1 LGDEVDSV
9 VAPAPAAKQA
19 AGVVSP
25 LEQVRVAASALLRE
39 HKVDEA
45 FELVLSAM
53 DAVLQ
58 KSREL
63 ELLVAKLRRERL
75 GQHSERVN
83 AAQLALLFE
92 ELQRQGDTAALVD
105 AAAETRDDT
114 AVNEEIQAAE
124 DERREAAKEIACKQ
138 RKGRLSLSG
147 AERKVHETELSED
160 ERRCAQCGEPRQ
172 KIGEEIARRIE
183 YIPGHFVQHEHRL
196 SKYACASC
204 RDGVVT
210 APGPQRVLERS
221 IADASVLAQV
231 VVSKY
236 VDHMPLHRLHESY
249 ARTGASIPVST
260 LSDWTGGVADLVAPL
275 VKRLEQQVLGA
286 HVVRTDATGLKV
298 LDPRSPANIQRGTI
312 WVYLGDEQDVV
323 FRYAETGDGASGPW
337 EFLGG
342 RDGPIQADGASV
354 FDRLFNGQVASA
366 LEVGCLAHARR
377 KLVALQDTDCRVAYP
392 IRLIRR
398 VYRLEYLAD
407 LKDCTPP
414 DRAALRQART
424 LPIFEKL
431 KRWAVVTHAAEP
443 PSSDLAR
450 ATAYMLNQWDA
461 LTRFL
466 YDGLLSPDNNLTE
479 QQLRAIALGRKNFL
493 FAGSH
498 EAARRAAVLY
508 SITRTCAL
516 RGVEPLAYLTDV
528 LPKLAGGWPH
538 SRIDELLPGNWQ
550 PGPPPL
556 AQ

>member
-1 LGDEVDSV
+1 MAST
-9 VAPAPAAKQA
+9 PAAPQA
-19 AGVVSP
+19 AGDVSP
-25 LEQVRVAASALLRE
+25 LEQVRAAAGALLRE

-53 DAVLQ
+53 DAVLR

-75 GQHSERVN
+75 GQSSERVN

-92 ELQRQGDTAALVD
+92 ELQRQGGGAAAVD
-105 AAAETRDDT
+105 AAAEDRDDAT
-114 AVNEEIQAAE
+114 VNGEIQAAE
-124 DERREAAKEIACKQ
+124 DERKEAAREIASKKG
-138 RKGRLSLSG
+138 KGRLSLRG
-147 AERKVHETELSED
+147 AERQVHATELSEG
-160 ERRCAQCGEPRQ
+160 ERRCAQCGQPRQ

-183 YIPGHFVQHEHRL
+183 YVPGHFVQHEYRL
-196 SKYACASC
+196 SKYACADC
-204 RDGVVT
+204 RDGVLT
-210 APGPQRVLERS
+210 APGPPRVLERS
-221 IADASVLAQV
+221 IADASVLAHV

-236 VDHMPLHRLHESY
+236 VDHTPLHRLHESY
-249 ARTGASIPVST
+249 SRTGASIPVST
-260 LSDWTGGVADLVAPL
+260 LSDWTGGVADLLEPL
-275 VKRLEQQVLGA
+275 VDRLGEKVLAA

-312 WVYLGDEQDVV
+312 WVYLGDGHDVV

-337 EFLGG
+337 EFLSG

-366 LEVGCLAHARR
+366 VEVGCLAHARR

-407 LKDCTPP
+407 LKDYTPP
-414 DRAALRQART
+414 ERAALRQERT
-424 LPIFEKL
+424 LPVFEKL
-431 KRWAVVTHAAEP
+431 KRWAVVTHATEP
-443 PSSDLAR
+443 PSSDLAK
-450 ATAYMLNQWDA
+450 AAAYMLNQWEA

-466 YDGLLSPDNNLTE
+466 YDGQLSPDNNLTE
-479 QQLRAIALGRKNFL
+479 QQLRAIALGRKNYL

-516 RGVEPLAYLTDV
+516 HGVEPLAYLTDI
-528 LPKLAGGWPH
+528 LPKLAARWPQ

-550 PGPPPL
+550 PAAAP
-556 AQ
+556 AAH

>member
-1 LGDEVDSV
+1 M
-9 VAPAPAAKQA
+9 APTPGATLA

-25 LEQVRVAASALLRE
+25 LEQVRATAGALLRE

-45 FELVLSAM
+45 FELVLSAL

-75 GQHSERVN
+75 GQSSERVS

-92 ELQRQGDTAALVD
+92 ELQRQGDPAAVVD
-105 AAAETRDDT
+105 AAAESRDDAT
-114 AVNEEIQAAE
+114 VNEEIQAAE
-124 DERREAAKEIACKQ
+124 DARREAAREIASKQ
-138 RKGRLSLSG
+138 GKGRLSLPG
-147 AERKVHETELSED
+147 AKRQVHEAELGED
-160 ERRCAQCGEPRQ
+160 ERRCAQCGETRQ

-183 YIPGHFVQHEHRL
+183 YIPGHFVHHEHRL
-196 SKYACASC
+196 SKYACANC
-204 RDGVVT
+204 REGVLT
-210 APGPQRVLERS
+210 APGPQRILERS
-221 IADASVLAQV
+221 IADASALAHV

-236 VDHMPLHRLHESY
+236 VDHTPLHRLHESY

-260 LSDWTGGVADLVAPL
+260 LSDWTGGVADLLAPL
-275 VKRLEQQVLGA
+275 VKRLEQRVLSA

-298 LDPRSPANIQRGTI
+298 LDPRTPANIQRGTI
-312 WVYLGDEQDVV
+312 WVYLGDEHDAV
-323 FRYAETGDGASGPW
+323 FRYAETGEGASGPW
-337 EFLGG
+337 EFLAG

-414 DRAALRQART
+414 ERAVLRQARS
-424 LPIFEKL
+424 LPVFEKL
-431 KRWAVVTHAAEP
+431 KRWAVVTHATEP
-443 PSSDLAR
+443 PSSELAK
-450 ATAYMLNQWDA
+450 AAAYMLNQWDA

-466 YDGLLSPDNNLTE
+466 YDGQLSPDNNLTE
-479 QQLRAIALGRKNFL
+479 QQLRAIALGRKNYL

-516 RGVEPLAYLTDV
+516 RRVEPLAYLTDV
-528 LPKLAGGWPH
+528 LPKLAGGWPQR
-538 SRIDELLPGNWQ
+538 RIEELLPGNWQ
-550 PGPPPL
+550 PGPASP

>member
-1 LGDEVDSV
+1 VGNEVEPV
-9 VAPAPAAKQA
+9 MAPTPAATQA

-25 LEQVRVAASALLRE
+25 LEQVRAAAGALLRE
-39 HKVDEA
+39 QKVDEA
-45 FELVLSAM
+45 FALVLSAM
-53 DAVLQ
+53 EAVLQ

-75 GQHSERVN
+75 GQSSERVS

-92 ELQRQGDTAALVD
+92 ELQRQGGATVAVD
-105 AAAETRDDT
+105 AAAEDGDD
-114 AVNEEIQAAE
+114 ASVSGEIQTAE
-124 DERREAAKEIACKQ
+124 DERKEAAREIASKK
-138 RKGRLSLSG
+138 RKARVSLSG
-147 AERKVHETELSED
+147 AERRVHETELSED
-160 ERRCAQCGEPRQ
+160 ERRCAQCGQPQQ

-183 YIPGHFVQHEHRL
+183 YVPGHFVQHEHRL
-196 SKYACASC
+196 PKYACADC
-204 RDGVVT
+204 RDGVLT
-210 APGPQRVLERS
+210 APGPPRILERS
-221 IADASVLAQV
+221 IADASVLAHV

-236 VDHMPLHRLHESY
+236 VDHTPLHRLHESY

-260 LSDWTGGVADLVAPL
+260 LSDWTGGVADLVEPL
-275 VKRLEQQVLGA
+275 VERLGEKVLAA

-312 WVYLGDEQDVV
+312 WVYLGDEHDVV

-337 EFLGG
+337 EFLSG

-354 FDRLFNGQVASA
+354 FDRLFNGQVANA
-366 LEVGCLAHARR
+366 VEVGCLAHARR
-377 KLVALQDTDCRVAYP
+377 KLVALQDMDCRVAYP

-407 LKDCTPP
+407 LKDYTPP
-414 DRAALRQART
+414 ERATLRQERT

-431 KRWAVVTHAAEP
+431 KRWAVVTHATEP
-443 PSSDLAR
+443 PSSDLAK
-450 ATAYMLNQWDA
+450 AAAYMLNQWEA

-479 QQLRAIALGRKNFL
+479 QQLRAIALGRKNYL

-498 EAARRAAVLY
+498 DAARRAAVLY

-516 RGVEPLAYLTDV
+516 RGVEPLAYLTDI
-528 LPKLAGGWPH
+528 LPKLAGGWPQN
-538 SRIDELLPGNWQ
+538 RIDELLPGNWQ
-550 PGPPPL
+550 PPAAPA

>member
-1 LGDEVDSV
+1 
-9 VAPAPAAKQA
+9 VALTPAATQPQA
-19 AGVVSP
+19 AGVVVSP
-25 LEQVRVAASALLRE
+25 LEQLRAAAGALLRE

-75 GQHSERVN
+75 GQSSERVN

-92 ELQRQGDTAALVD
+92 ELQRQGDTVAVVD
-105 AAAETRDDT
+105 AAAENRDDT

-124 DERREAAKEIACKQ
+124 DARREAAKEIASKQ
-138 RKGRLSLSG
+138 RKGRLSLPG
-147 AERKVHETELSED
+147 AERQVHETELSED
-160 ERRCAQCGEPRQ
+160 ERRCAQCGETRQ
-172 KIGEEIARRIE
+172 KIGDEIARRIE
-183 YIPGHFVQHEHRL
+183 YIPGHFVHHEHRL
-196 SKYACASC
+196 SKYACANC
-204 RDGVVT
+204 RDGVLT
-210 APGPQRVLERS
+210 APGPQRILERS
-221 IADASVLAQV
+221 IADASVLAHV
-231 VVSKY
+231 AVSKY
-236 VDHMPLHRLHESY
+236 VDHTPLHRLHESY

-260 LSDWTGGVADLVAPL
+260 LSDWTGGVADLLEPL
-275 VKRLEQQVLGA
+275 VDRLGQQVLKA

-312 WVYLGDEQDVV
+312 WVYLGDEHDAV
-323 FRYAETGDGASGPW
+323 FRYAETGEGASGPW
-337 EFLGG
+337 EFLAG
-342 RDGPIQADGASV
+342 RDGPIQADAASV

-366 LEVGCLAHARR
+366 LEIGCLAHARR

-398 VYRLEYLAD
+398 IYRFEYLAD

-414 DRAALRQART
+414 ERAALRQERS
-424 LPIFEKL
+424 LPVFEKL
-431 KRWAVVTHAAEP
+431 KRWAILTHATEP
-443 PSSDLAR
+443 PSSELAK
-450 ATAYMLNQWDA
+450 AAAYMLNQWEA

-466 YDGLLSPDNNLTE
+466 YDGQLSPDNNLTE
-479 QQLRAIALGRKNFL
+479 QQLRAIALGRKNYL

-508 SITRTCAL
+508 SVTRTCAL
-516 RGVEPLAYLTDV
+516 RGVEPLAYLIDV
-528 LPKLAGGWPH
+528 LPKIAGGWH
-538 SRIDELLPGNWQ
+538 QSRIDELLPGNWQ
-550 PGPPPL
+550 PATPTP

>member
-1 LGDEVDSV
+1 VGDEVEPV
-9 VAPAPAAKQA
+9 MAPTPAAPRA

-25 LEQVRVAASALLRE
+25 LEQVRAAAGALLRE
-39 HKVDEA
+39 DKVDEA

-53 DAVLQ
+53 EAVLR

-75 GQHSERVN
+75 GQSSERVN

-92 ELQRQGDTAALVD
+92 ELQRQGGATAVVD
-105 AAAETRDDT
+105 AAAEDRDD
-114 AVNEEIQAAE
+114 ASVNGEIQTAE
-124 DERREAAKEIACKQ
+124 DERKEAAREIASKK
-138 RKGRLSLSG
+138 RKARLSLSG
-147 AERKVHETELSED
+147 AERQVHETELSED
-160 ERRCAQCGEPRQ
+160 ERRCAQCGQPQQ

-183 YIPGHFVQHEHRL
+183 YVPGHFVQHEHRL
-196 SKYACASC
+196 PKYACADC
-204 RDGVVT
+204 RDGVLT
-210 APGPQRVLERS
+210 APGPPRVLERS
-221 IADASVLAQV
+221 IADASVLAHV

-236 VDHMPLHRLHESY
+236 VDHTPLHRLHESY

-260 LSDWTGGVADLVAPL
+260 LSDWTGGVADLLEPL
-275 VKRLEQQVLGA
+275 VDRLGEKVLAA

-312 WVYLGDEQDVV
+312 WVYLGDEHDVV

-337 EFLGG
+337 EFLSG

-377 KLVALQDTDCRVAYP
+377 KLVALQDMDCRVAYP

-398 VYRLEYLAD
+398 VYRFEYLAD

-414 DRAALRQART
+414 ERAALRQARS
-424 LPIFEKL
+424 LPVFEKL
-431 KRWAVVTHAAEP
+431 KRWAVVTHATEP
-443 PSSDLAR
+443 PSSDLAK
-450 ATAYMLNQWDA
+450 AAAYMLNQWEA

-466 YDGLLSPDNNLTE
+466 YDGQLSPDNNLTE
-479 QQLRAIALGRKNFL
+479 QQLRAIALGRKNYL

-516 RGVEPLAYLTDV
+516 RGVEPLAYLTDI
-528 LPKLAGGWPH
+528 LPKLAGGWPR

-550 PGPPPL
+550 PPAAPA

>member
-1 LGDEVDSV
+1 M
-9 VAPAPAAKQA
+9 APTPAATQA

-25 LEQVRVAASALLRE
+25 LEQVRAAAGALLRE
-39 HKVDEA
+39 DKVDEA
-45 FELVLSAM
+45 FELVLAAM
-53 DAVLQ
+53 EAVLQ

-63 ELLVAKLRRERL
+63 DLLVAKLRRERL
-75 GQHSERVN
+75 GQSSERVN

-92 ELQRQGDTAALVD
+92 ELQRQGGATAVVDTAAED
-105 AAAETRDDT
+105 RDD
-114 AVNEEIQAAE
+114 ASVNGEIQTAE
-124 DERREAAKEIACKQ
+124 DERKEAAREIASKK
-138 RKGRLSLSG
+138 RKARLSLSG
-147 AERKVHETELSED
+147 AERQVHETELSED
-160 ERRCAQCGEPRQ
+160 ERRCAQCGQPQQ

-183 YIPGHFVQHEHRL
+183 YVPGHFVQHEHRL
-196 SKYACASC
+196 PKYACADC
-204 RDGVVT
+204 RDGVLT
-210 APGPQRVLERS
+210 APGPPRVLERS
-221 IADASVLAQV
+221 IADASVLAHV

-236 VDHMPLHRLHESY
+236 VDHTPLHRLHESY

-260 LSDWTGGVADLVAPL
+260 LSDWTGGVADLVEPL
-275 VKRLEQQVLGA
+275 VDRLGEKVLAA

-312 WVYLGDEQDVV
+312 WVYLGDEHDVV

-337 EFLGG
+337 EFLSG

-377 KLVALQDTDCRVAYP
+377 KLVALQDMDCRVAYP

-398 VYRLEYLAD
+398 VYRFEYLAD

-414 DRAALRQART
+414 ERAALRQARS
-424 LPIFEKL
+424 LPVFEKL
-431 KRWAVVTHAAEP
+431 KRWAVVTHATEP
-443 PSSDLAR
+443 PSSDLAK
-450 ATAYMLNQWDA
+450 AAAYMLNQWEA

-466 YDGLLSPDNNLTE
+466 YDGQLSPDNNLTE
-479 QQLRAIALGRKNFL
+479 QQLRAIALGRKNYL

-498 EAARRAAVLY
+498 EAARRTAVLY

-516 RGVEPLAYLTDV
+516 RGVEPLAYLTDI
-528 LPKLAGGWPH
+528 LPKLAGGWPRT
-538 SRIDELLPGNWQ
+538 RIDELLPGNWQ
-550 PGPPPL
+550 PPAAPA

>member
-1 LGDEVDSV
+1 
-9 VAPAPAAKQA
+9 
-19 AGVVSP
+19 
-25 LEQVRVAASALLRE
+25 VRAAASALLQE

-92 ELQRQGDTAALVD
+92 ELQRQGDTTAVVD
-105 AAAETRDDT
+105 AAAESRDDT
-114 AVNEEIQAAE
+114 AVDEEIQAAE
-124 DERREAAKEIACKQ
+124 AARREAAKEIASKQ

-147 AERKVHETELSED
+147 AERQVHQAELSET
-160 ERRCAQCGEPRQ
+160 ERRCVECGELRQ
-172 KIGEEIARRIE
+172 KIGEEVARRIE
-183 YIPGHFVQHEHRL
+183 YIPGHFVHHEHRL
-196 SKYACASC
+196 SKYACANC
-204 RDGVVT
+204 RDGVST
-210 APGPQRVLERS
+210 APGPKRILERS
-221 IADASVLAQV
+221 IADASVLAHV

-236 VDHMPLHRLHESY
+236 VDHTPLHRLHESY

-260 LSDWTGGVADLVAPL
+260 LSDWTGGVAELVEPL
-275 VKRLEQQVLGA
+275 VKRLEQRVLGA

-312 WVYLGDEQDVV
+312 WVYLGDEHDVV
-323 FRYAETGDGASGPW
+323 FRYAESGEGASGPW
-337 EFLGG
+337 EFLAG
-342 RDGPIQADGASV
+342 RAGPIQADGASV
-354 FDRLFNGQVASA
+354 FDRLFNGQVANA
-366 LEVGCLAHARR
+366 IEVGCLAHARR

-392 IRLIRR
+392 LRLIRR

-407 LKDCTPP
+407 LRDYSPAE
-414 DRAALRQART
+414 RAGLRQARSR
-424 LPIFEKL
+424 PIFDRL
-431 KRWAVVTHAAEP
+431 KRWAVVTHATEP
-443 PSSDLAR
+443 PSSELAK
-450 ATAYMLNQWDA
+450 AAAYMLNQWEA

-466 YDGLLSPDNNLTE
+466 DDGQLSPDNNLTE
-479 QQLRAIALGRKNFL
+479 QQLRAIALGRKNYL

-508 SITRTCAL
+508 SITRSCAL
-516 RGVEPLAYLTDV
+516 RGVEPLAYLSDV
-528 LPKLAGGWPH
+528 LTKIAGGWPQ

-550 PGPPPL
+550 PTTAAP
-556 AQ
+556 AA

>member
-1 LGDEVDSV
+1 MGNEVEPV
-9 VAPAPAAKQA
+9 MAPTPAATQA

-25 LEQVRVAASALLRE
+25 LEQVRAAAGALLRE
-39 HKVDEA
+39 DKVDEA

-53 DAVLQ
+53 EAVLQ

-75 GQHSERVN
+75 GQSSERVN

-92 ELQRQGDTAALVD
+92 ELQRQGGATTVMD
-105 AAAETRDDT
+105 AAAEDRDD
-114 AVNEEIQAAE
+114 ASVNGEIQAAE
-124 DERREAAKEIACKQ
+124 DERKEAAREIASKK
-138 RKGRLSLSG
+138 RKARLSLSG
-147 AERKVHETELSED
+147 AERQVHETELSED
-160 ERRCAQCGEPRQ
+160 ERRCAQCGQPQQ

-183 YIPGHFVQHEHRL
+183 YVPGHFVQHEHRL
-196 SKYACASC
+196 PKYACADC
-204 RDGVVT
+204 RDGVLS
-210 APGPQRVLERS
+210 APGPPRVLERS
-221 IADASVLAQV
+221 IADASVLAHV

-236 VDHMPLHRLHESY
+236 VDHTPLHRLHESY

-260 LSDWTGGVADLVAPL
+260 LSDWTGGVADLLEPL
-275 VKRLEQQVLGA
+275 VDRLGEKVLAA

-312 WVYLGDEQDVV
+312 WVYLGDEHDVV

-337 EFLGG
+337 EFLSG

-377 KLVALQDTDCRVAYP
+377 KLVALQDMDCRVAYP

-398 VYRLEYLAD
+398 VYRFEYLAD

-414 DRAALRQART
+414 ERAALRQARS
-424 LPIFEKL
+424 LPVFEKL
-431 KRWAVVTHAAEP
+431 KSWAVVTHATEP
-443 PSSDLAR
+443 PSSDLAK
-450 ATAYMLNQWDA
+450 AAAYMLNQWQA

-466 YDGLLSPDNNLTE
+466 YDGQLSPDNNLTE
-479 QQLRAIALGRKNFL
+479 QQLRAIALGRKNYL

-508 SITRTCAL
+508 STTRTCAL
-516 RGVEPLAYLTDV
+516 RGVEPLAYLTDI
-528 LPKLAGGWPH
+528 LPKLAGGWPR
-538 SRIDELLPGNWQ
+538 SRIDELLPGSWQ
-550 PGPPPL
+550 PPA

>member
-1 LGDEVDSV
+1 M
-9 VAPAPAAKQA
+9 APTPAATQA

-25 LEQVRVAASALLRE
+25 LEQVRAAAGALLRE
-39 HKVDEA
+39 DKVDEA

-53 DAVLQ
+53 EAVLQ

-75 GQHSERVN
+75 GQSSERVN

-92 ELQRQGDTAALVD
+92 ELQRQGGATTVMD
-105 AAAETRDDT
+105 AAAEDRDD
-114 AVNEEIQAAE
+114 ASVNGEIQAAE
-124 DERREAAKEIACKQ
+124 DERKEAAREIASKK
-138 RKGRLSLSG
+138 RKARLSLSG
-147 AERKVHETELSED
+147 AERQVHETELSED
-160 ERRCAQCGEPRQ
+160 ERRCAQCGQPQQ

-183 YIPGHFVQHEHRL
+183 YVPGHFVQHEHRL
-196 SKYACASC
+196 PKYACADC
-204 RDGVVT
+204 RDGVLS
-210 APGPQRVLERS
+210 APGPPRVLERS
-221 IADASVLAQV
+221 IADASVLAHV

-236 VDHMPLHRLHESY
+236 VDHTPLHRLHESY

-260 LSDWTGGVADLVAPL
+260 LSDWTGGVADLLEPL
-275 VKRLEQQVLGA
+275 VDRLGEKVLAA

-312 WVYLGDEQDVV
+312 WVYLGDEHDVV

-337 EFLGG
+337 EFLSG

-377 KLVALQDTDCRVAYP
+377 KLVALQDMDCRVAYP

-398 VYRLEYLAD
+398 VYRFEYLAD

-414 DRAALRQART
+414 ERAALRQARS
-424 LPIFEKL
+424 LPVFEKL
-431 KRWAVVTHAAEP
+431 KSWAVVTHATEP
-443 PSSDLAR
+443 PSSDLAK
-450 ATAYMLNQWDA
+450 AAAYMLNQWQA

-466 YDGLLSPDNNLTE
+466 YDGQLSPDNNLTE
-479 QQLRAIALGRKNFL
+479 QQLRAIALGRKNYL

-508 SITRTCAL
+508 STTRTCAL
-516 RGVEPLAYLTDV
+516 RGVEPLAYLTDI
-528 LPKLAGGWPH
+528 LPKLAGGWPR
-538 SRIDELLPGNWQ
+538 SRIDELLPGSWQ
-550 PGPPPL
+550 PPA

>member
-1 LGDEVDSV
+1 
-9 VAPAPAAKQA
+9 VAPAPAAMQTQA
-19 AGVVSP
+19 TGIVSP
-25 LEQVRVAASALLRE
+25 LEQVRAAAGALLRE
-39 HKVDEA
+39 QKVDEA

-75 GQHSERVN
+75 GQSSERVN

-92 ELQRQGDTAALVD
+92 ELQRQGDTTAVVD
-105 AAAETRDDT
+105 AAAEDRDDAT
-114 AVNEEIQAAE
+114 VNEEIQASE
-124 DERREAAKEIACKQ
+124 DARRDAAKEIASKQ
-138 RKGRLSLSG
+138 RKGRLTLPG
-147 AERKVHETELSED
+147 AERQVHEVELSED
-160 ERRCAQCGEPRQ
+160 ERRCAQCGEARQ

-183 YIPGHFVQHEHRL
+183 YIPGHFVHHEHRL
-196 SKYACASC
+196 SKYACANC
-204 RDGVVT
+204 REGVVT
-210 APGPQRVLERS
+210 APGPQRILERS
-221 IADASVLAQV
+221 IADASVLAHV

-236 VDHMPLHRLHESY
+236 VDHTPLHRLHESY

-260 LSDWTGGVADLVAPL
+260 LSDWTGGAANLLEPL
-275 VKRLEQQVLGA
+275 VRRLEQRVLSA

-298 LDPRSPANIQRGTI
+298 LDPRTPANIQRGTI
-312 WVYLGDEQDVV
+312 WVYLGDEHDVV

-337 EFLGG
+337 EFLAG
-342 RDGPIQADGASV
+342 RAGPIQADGASV
-354 FDRLFNGQVASA
+354 FDRLFNGRVASA

-398 VYRLEYLAD
+398 IYRFEYLAD

-414 DRAALRQART
+414 ERAALRQARS
-424 LPIFEKL
+424 LPVFEKL
-431 KRWAVVTHAAEP
+431 KRWAVVTHAIEP
-443 PSSDLAR
+443 PSSELAK
-450 ATAYMLNQWDA
+450 AAAYMLNQWEA

-479 QQLRAIALGRKNFL
+479 QQLRAIALGRKNYL

-508 SITRTCAL
+508 SVTRTCAL

-528 LPKLAGGWPH
+528 LPKLAGGWPQ
-538 SRIDELLPGNWQ
+538 SRIDELLPGTWQ
-550 PGPPPL
+550 LAPAGPT
-556 AQ
+556 Q

>member
-1 LGDEVDSV
+1 MGDEVEPV
-9 VAPAPAAKQA
+9 MAPTPAATQA

-25 LEQVRVAASALLRE
+25 LEQVRAAAGALLRE
-39 HKVDEA
+39 DKVDEA
-45 FELVLSAM
+45 FALVLAAM
-53 DAVLQ
+53 DAVLR

-75 GQHSERVN
+75 GQSSERVN

-92 ELQRQGDTAALVD
+92 ELQRQGGATAVVD
-105 AAAETRDDT
+105 AAAEEGDD
-114 AVNEEIQAAE
+114 ASVNGEIQAAE
-124 DERREAAKEIACKQ
+124 DERKEAAREIGSKK
-138 RKGRLSLSG
+138 RKARLSLSG
-147 AERKVHETELSED
+147 AERQVHETELSED
-160 ERRCAQCGEPRQ
+160 ERRCAQCGQPQQ

-183 YIPGHFVQHEHRL
+183 YVPGHFVQHEHRL
-196 SKYACASC
+196 PKYACADC
-204 RDGVVT
+204 RDGVLT
-210 APGPQRVLERS
+210 APGPPRVLERS
-221 IADASVLAQV
+221 IADASVLAHV

-236 VDHMPLHRLHESY
+236 VDHTPLHRLHESY

-260 LSDWTGGVADLVAPL
+260 LSDWTGGVADLLEPL
-275 VKRLEQQVLGA
+275 VDRLGEKVLAA

-312 WVYLGDEQDVV
+312 WVYLGDEHDVV

-337 EFLGG
+337 EFLSG

-377 KLVALQDTDCRVAYP
+377 KLVALQDMDCRVAYP

-398 VYRLEYLAD
+398 VYRFEYLAD

-414 DRAALRQART
+414 ERAALRQARS
-424 LPIFEKL
+424 LPVFEKL
-431 KRWAVVTHAAEP
+431 KRWAVVTHATEP
-443 PSSDLAR
+443 PSSDLAK
-450 ATAYMLNQWDA
+450 AAAYMLNQWEA

-466 YDGLLSPDNNLTE
+466 YDGQLSPDNNLTE
-479 QQLRAIALGRKNFL
+479 QQLRAIALGRKNYL

-498 EAARRAAVLY
+498 GAARRAAVLY

-516 RGVEPLAYLTDV
+516 RGVEPLAYLTDI
-528 LPKLAGGWPH
+528 LPKLAGGWPR
-538 SRIDELLPGNWQ
+538 SRIDELLPGNW
-550 PGPPPL
+550 PPAAPA